1 MHSSFCTKSPGQC
14 LFGGG
19 RETKYLGKTGSGKV
33 TKRKKKSVKCSCGRT
48 DAIERKSVRG

>member
-19 RETKYLGKTGSGKV
+19 RETKYLGKTGSGKM